1 MLAANAIGRS
11 RDRLAP
17 LARGGLDFSKA
28 AWSCSVL
35 DSNHPSFPVIVRKRS
50 LTKWEV
56 HSGLGAGGHDLHRD
70 GAAFG
75 DATPRVAQPRTFFE
89 TLAFG
94 QTKTVE
100 AKGESDGIVDRLRL
114 LAVTTVGGVV
124 GDLRNGNF
132 PDGAGNFLDPTT
144 PEDRRLMFLNSAQGV
159 PAYADR
165 ADRPC
170 HPDRRRDPRPWAQH
184 LRRRLSGGRRLPH
197 V

>member
-1 MLAANAIGRS
+1 MSSRAKVGYCVVSSGVGHAQQTTDRQGRRHDASHLDSSPDVPATLSSAECHTSYTSTGPTQGLRIPRCRRRRTGSMLAANAIGRS

-17 LARGGLDFSKA
+17 LARGNLDFSKA

-35 DSNHPSFPVIVRKRS
+35 DSNSSIIPRKIVRKRS

-100 AKGESDGIVDRLRL
+100 AKGE
-114 LAVTTVGGVV
+114 
-124 GDLRNGNF
+124 
-132 PDGAGNFLDPTT
+132 
-144 PEDRRLMFLNSAQGV
+144 
-159 PAYADR
+159 
-165 ADRPC
+165 
-170 HPDRRRDPRPWAQH
+170 RRDR
-184 LRRRLSGGRRLPH
+184 G
-197 V
+197 